1 MAQAAD
7 TSLME
12 AGWIGA
18 QTRGGC
24 RRRCGHTRGVD
35 GGRAGG
41 QRTGF
46 RGLVGYEGMDALG
59 TWACLLQTEVWTD
72 RGVDGGGV
80 VGYEGMDAWGTWACQ
95 QVIACPQTCRPL
107 RAREGRA

>member
-59 TWACLLQTEVWTD
+59 TWACQ
-72 RGVDGGGV
+72 R
-80 VGYEGMDAWGTWACQ
+80 
-95 QVIACPQTCRPL
+95 VIARPQACSPL